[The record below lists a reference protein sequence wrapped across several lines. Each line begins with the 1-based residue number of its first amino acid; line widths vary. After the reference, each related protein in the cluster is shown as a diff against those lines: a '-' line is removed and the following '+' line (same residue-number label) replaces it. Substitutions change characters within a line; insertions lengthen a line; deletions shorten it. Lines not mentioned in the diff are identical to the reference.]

1 MKFLLDSNFCIAV
14 LRRKPWA
21 LEALASVAL
30 EDVAVSAITVGE
42 IYHGAYRSAFPQRE
56 VIKVEAFLRPL
67 EILPLGHEEAIQWGR
82 IGALDALLR
91 TQGNAIEAE
100 DAMIAAIAKAHAL
113 TMVTGNTRHF
123 ERVKGLKLVDW
134 ELKPPKVRRP

>member
-1 MKFLLDSNFCIAV
+1 VKFLLDSNVCIAV
-14 LRRKPWA
+14 LRRKAWA
-21 LEALASVAL
+21 LEALASVSL

-42 IYHGAYRSAFPQRE
+42 LYHGAYRSAFPHRE

-82 IGALDALLR
+82 IEALLR

-100 DAMIAAIAKAHAL
+100 DAMIAAIAKTHAL
-113 TMVTGNTRHF
+113 TVATGNTRHF

-134 ELKPPKVRRP
+134 ELRPPKARRP

>member
-1 MKFLLDSNFCIAV
+1 MKFLLDSNVCIAV
-14 LRRKPWA
+14 LRRKAWA
-21 LEALASVAL
+21 LEALASVSL

-42 IYHGAYRSAFPQRE
+42 LYHGAYRSAFPHRE

-82 IGALDALLR
+82 IEALLR

-100 DAMIAAIAKAHAL
+100 DAMIAAIAKTHAL
-113 TMVTGNTRHF
+113 TVATGNTRHF

-134 ELKPPKVRRP
+134 ELRPPKARRR

>member
-1 MKFLLDSNFCIAV
+1 MKFLLDSNVCIAA

-21 LEALASVAL
+21 LEALASVSL

-42 IYHGAYRSAFPQRE
+42 LYHGACRSGFPQRE
-56 VIKVEAFLRPL
+56 AAKVEAFLYPL
-67 EILPLGHEEAIQWGR
+67 RILPLGLEEAIQWGR
-82 IGALDALLR
+82 IEALLR

-100 DAMIAAIAKAHAL
+100 DAMIAAITKTHAL
-113 TMVTGNTRHF
+113 TLVTSNTRHF

-134 ELKPPKVRRP
+134 ALKPPKARKP